1 MNLIQ
6 QANFLENV
14 PKDQLAQMS
23 QDPNG
28 QFPPFLVLTEIQRRT
43 MNEQNY
49 KAMQQRPT
57 TTVAEEVVGNFMQ
70 PQLAQNQ
77 SQGLQVGAPQSATQL
92 PDSNISAGLSGV
104 PTAPMQMAASGGLTG
119 YASEGRTYFRN
130 PFKLDKY
137 DPDQDRTALNQS
149 FKNPYSGMELAKIL
163 GVTPEQGDKFA
174 NMLYS
179 KSPTSTRV
187 KGYEGSG
194 AYEFVEENV
203 GSDIL
208 QKYSPKLLKAF
219 PDSPIGSLRARTA
232 LFDEIL
238 AGKPDE
244 ITSDILGG
252 GSSNPIGAP
261 LVGATDISTGIV
273 NKNLEITTPPPVEIP
288 AKAPVLST
296 NEQLAIDMKNPDFRT
311 PKLDFKYEAPN
322 REALAE
328 IPTDSRDY
336 FKVSD
341 EDRDR
346 ELDVFALAGLAQAVG
361 GAKNLA
367 EFGSGVG
374 DVALGLQK
382 VKKGQR
388 ADQRAVSDLEFKDAQ
403 NKYAMEIARTD
414 IINKAI
420 SADSVAEQTML
431 FNTLKLNLESEGKD
445 ADRIILGIRN
455 DALLKQVDA
464 TNKTG
469 LKPFV
474 TGYMAELNTLKEKFR
489 PSPEEQTR
497 ITYLENLMSAML
509 FDATSNAG
517 MNLEN
522 IIRQSTQQTPDEIPG
537 ILTK

>member
-49 KAMQQRPT
+49 KAMQEQPT

-77 SQGLQVGAPQSATQL
+77 SQGLQGGTPQSATPL

-119 YASEGRTYFRN
+119 YAAG
-130 PFKLDKY
+130 
-137 DPDQDRTALNQS
+137 DRTALNES
-149 FKNPYSGMELAKIL
+149 FKNPYSGIELAKML
-163 GVTPEQGDKFA
+163 GVTPEEGNEFA

-179 KSPTSTRV
+179 KSPRSTRV
-187 KGYEGSG
+187 KGFEGSG

-208 QKYSPKLLKAF
+208 QKYSPRLLGAF
-219 PDSPIGSLRARTA
+219 PDSPIGNLRARTA

-244 ITSDILGG
+244 ITPDILGG
-252 GSSNPIGAP
+252 GSSNPIDAP
-261 LVGATDISTGIV
+261 VVPNNTNTTNISKEIV
-273 NKNLEITTPPPVEIP
+273 NKNLDITTPPPVEIP
-288 AKAPVLST
+288 AKPPVLST
-296 NEQLAIDMKNPDFRT
+296 NEQLAIDMQNPNFRT
-311 PKLDFKYEAPN
+311 PKIDFEYKAPN
-322 REALAE
+322 RETLPE

-367 EFGSGVG
+367 EFGSGIG

-382 VKKGQR
+382 VQKGQR
-388 ADQRAVSDLEFKDAQ
+388 QDQRAVSDLEFKDTQ
-403 NKYAMEIARTD
+403 NKYAMEMARTD

-445 ADRIILGIRN
+445 ADRIITGIRN
-455 DALLKQVDA
+455 DALLKQIDA

-489 PSPEEQTR
+489 PAPEDVKR

-517 MNLEN
+517 MSLEN
-522 IIRQSTQQTPDEIPG
+522 IIQQATQSTPDEIPG
-537 ILTK
+537 IVTK

>member
-70 PQLAQNQ
+70 PQLAENQ

-119 YASEGRTYFRN
+119 YATG
-130 PFKLDKY
+130 
-137 DPDQDRTALNQS
+137 DRTALNQS
-149 FKNPYSGMELAKIL
+149 FKNPYSGIELAKML
-163 GVTPEQGDKFA
+163 GVTPEQGDEFA

-179 KSPTSTRV
+179 KSPMTTRA
-187 KGYEGSG
+187 KGFEGSG

-208 QKYSPKLLKAF
+208 QKYSPRLLGAF

-261 LVGATDISTGIV
+261 LVGATDISKGIV

-288 AKAPVLST
+288 VQAPVLST
-296 NEQLAIDMKNPDFRT
+296 LEQLAAGMKNPDFRT
-311 PKLDFKYEAPN
+311 PKSDFKYEAPN

-374 DVALGLQK
+374 EVALGLQT
-382 VKKGQR
+382 VRKGQR
-388 ADQRAVSDLEFKDAQ
+388 ADQRAVSDLEFKDTQ

-414 IINKAI
+414 IVNKAI
-420 SADSVAEQTML
+420 SADSLAEQTML

-474 TGYMAELNTLKEKFR
+474 TGYMAELNTLKEKFK

-522 IIRQSTQQTPDEIPG
+522 ILKQSIQQTPDEIPG

>member
-49 KAMQQRPT
+49 KAMQEQPT

-77 SQGLQVGAPQSATQL
+77 SQGLQGGTPQSATPL

-119 YASEGRTYFRN
+119 YAAG
-130 PFKLDKY
+130 
-137 DPDQDRTALNQS
+137 DRTALNES
-149 FKNPYSGMELAKIL
+149 FKNPYSGIELAKML
-163 GVTPEQGDKFA
+163 GVTPEEGNEFA

-179 KSPTSTRV
+179 KSPRSTRV
-187 KGYEGSG
+187 KGFEGSG

-208 QKYSPKLLKAF
+208 QKYSPRLLGAF
-219 PDSPIGSLRARTA
+219 PDSPIGNLRARTA

-244 ITSDILGG
+244 ITPDILGG
-252 GSSNPIGAP
+252 GSSNPIDAP
-261 LVGATDISTGIV
+261 VVPNNTNTTDISEVITKKDLDI
-273 NKNLEITTPPPVEIP
+273 NKPPPVEIP
-288 AKAPVLST
+288 AKPPVLST
-296 NEQLAIDMKNPDFRT
+296 NEQLAIDMQNPNFRT
-311 PKLDFKYEAPN
+311 PKIDFEYKAPN
-322 REALAE
+322 RETLPE

-367 EFGSGVG
+367 EFGSGIG

-382 VKKGQR
+382 VQKGQR
-388 ADQRAVSDLEFKDAQ
+388 QDQRAVSDLEFKDTQ
-403 NKYAMEIARTD
+403 NKYAMEMARTD

-445 ADRIILGIRN
+445 ADRIITGIRN
-455 DALLKQVDA
+455 DALLKQIDA

-489 PSPEEQTR
+489 PAPEDVKR

-517 MNLEN
+517 MSLEN
-522 IIRQSTQQTPDEIPG
+522 IIQQATQSTPDEIPG
-537 ILTK
+537 IVTK